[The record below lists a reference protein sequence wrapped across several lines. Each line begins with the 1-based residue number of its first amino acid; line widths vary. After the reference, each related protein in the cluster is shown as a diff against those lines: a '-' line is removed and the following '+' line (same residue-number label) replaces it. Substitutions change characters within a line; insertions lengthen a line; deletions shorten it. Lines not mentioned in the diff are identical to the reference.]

1 MKKLVMA
8 LALAGAGGS
17 TLFTT
22 GCVEVDRGEFDSV
35 KDKLDKIELE
45 TKNKNELQVHLFN
58 ELVQKHGALAGQ
70 VAQLDIL
77 VRALQSSVSSLED
90 RVKVLEARRSTTTER
105 PESGQGPGPKD
116 KLEDILLQIEKT
128 ITELR
133 QGKIKT
139 DEATALLHPY
149 AAHAA
154 PRLLDELAG
163 AVTKFDYAKQLESI
177 LSKFP
182 PADLKT
188 PIQKALGQRGLR
200 ESAARIVG
208 QTRNPELGKVLEEHA
223 DSLDEDFRLVVGE
236 SLVLCRNPRG
246 IAILVICLRSGET
259 TTRTIAISALRRLN
273 RGQDLSYRA
282 QHTNDE
288 NAAAIKSWE
297 EWAEKYGK
305 TIFD

>member
-17 TLFTT
+17 TVFTT
-22 GCVEVDRGEFDSV
+22 GCVEVERGEFDSV

-90 RVKVLEARRSTTTER
+90 RVKVLERRPQPPDGPPTVN
-105 PESGQGPGPKD
+105 GPGPQA
-116 KLEDILLQIEKT
+116 KLEEILLQVERT

-133 QGKIKT
+133 QGKIKAE
-139 DEATALLHPY
+139 EATAMLHPY
-149 AAHAA
+149 ASQAT

-188 PIQKALGQRGLR
+188 PIQKALTQRGLR
-200 ESAARIVG
+200 ESAARIIG

-236 SLVLCRNPRG
+236 SLVLCRNPKG
-246 IAILVICLRSGET
+246 IAILVICLRSAET

-282 QHTNDE
+282 QHTNEE

-297 EWAEKYGK
+297 DWAEKYGK